1 MSYITNRD
9 YDMWFNND
17 SKYKIYYN
25 QNFRLSK
32 LDNTRYN
39 LHEGSR
45 VIDNFFKSKAFPSP
59 GCKDYQKN
67 QDNLANSL
75 SVINLEKYFQS
86 ENHYWTMM
94 WLTQSFIDGTVYF
107 PIAFI
112 IASENTNTWKDDKV
126 FRSNKRSGYFGRVS
140 GIRGYRTWY
149 SSLNGNTRLLA
160 LDFIRKLN
168 HPSFLWTYNLHEE
181 HNFILHGC
189 KLINTKN
196 EYEKIFVDNYSTVSD
211 KLKMIMEMSFKFQ
224 TDQNHSL
231 VKLNASSV
239 ICNEN
244 GFGYYSNQY
253 LTFQAFIIDLLKNT
267 NPLVIYITE
276 PAVIG
281 GSKGVYEN
289 RKKKIYEGFKKIPM
303 EIETQPDDSDE
314 KSIFGRQK
322 KGVYFVMTE
331 EAFLTSTNYYNYL
344 LLLNDKKGY
353 WVNKDETIYMVN
365 AEFTKGY
372 EEKYKGILP

>member
-1 MSYITNRD
+1 
-9 YDMWFNND
+9 
-17 SKYKIYYN
+17 
-25 QNFRLSK
+25 
-32 LDNTRYN
+32 
-39 LHEGSR
+39 
-45 VIDNFFKSKAFPSP
+45 
-59 GCKDYQKN
+59 
-67 QDNLANSL
+67 
-75 SVINLEKYFQS
+75 
-86 ENHYWTMM
+86 
-94 WLTQSFIDGTVYF
+94 
-107 PIAFI
+107 
-112 IASENTNTWKDDKV
+112 
-126 FRSNKRSGYFGRVS
+126 
-140 GIRGYRTWY
+140 
-149 SSLNGNTRLLA
+149 
-160 LDFIRKLN
+160 
-168 HPSFLWTYNLHEE
+168 
-181 HNFILHGC
+181 
-189 KLINTKN
+189 
-196 EYEKIFVDNYSTVSD
+196 
-211 KLKMIMEMSFKFQ
+211 MSFKFK

-231 VKLNASSV
+231 VKLNAFSV
-239 ICNEN
+239 ICNQD

-303 EIETQPDDSDE
+303 EIEIQPDDSDE